1 MIARC
6 RYLLAMVL
14 LFAPMLL
21 VTSAF
26 PQSAEK
32 GDLGILRLRYATIVV
47 PDYDQ
52 ALHWYT
58 DVLGLV
64 KTADGTFGE
73 RDGKIVTSGKK
84 GATKRW
90 LVVAP
95 RGQKDFGIILEI
107 AKPVASDDPIH
118 NYEARVGT
126 ETRWVFEVE
135 DCRRFYDQ
143 ASKRGVK
150 FVERPVDEVWGV
162 TEAMFE
168 DLYGNIFVVQSA
180 RPKPS
185 ASKR

>member
-1 MIARC
+1 MIAR
-6 RYLLAMVL
+6 RVWLLLAGL
-14 LFAPMLL
+14 LLTPMFLA
-21 VTSAF
+21 TSAF
-26 PQSAEK
+26 PQSAGK
-32 GDLGILRLRYATIVV
+32 DDLGIVRLRYATVV
-47 PDYDQ
+47 VADYDQ

-64 KTADGTFGE
+64 KTEDGTFGE
-73 RDGKIVTSGKK
+73 QDGKIVTAGKN
-84 GATKRW
+84 GAAKRW

-107 AKPVASDDPIH
+107 AKPIASDDPIH

-135 DCRRFYDQ
+135 DCHKFYDQ

-150 FVERPVDEVWGV
+150 FVEKPVDEVWGV

-168 DLYGNIFVVQSA
+168 DLYGNIFVIQST
-180 RPKPS
+180 RPKPTS
-185 ASKR
+185 SNR